1 MMNLSDP
8 GTSEPLLTQLVRRLA
23 RQPSDSERHR
33 ARLHL
38 LDWLACVAG
47 ARQTEAGSLGAII
60 SHKAWE
66 KSTYLGNVLGVD
78 DFHRPSCLHPGPVI
92 WPAALSLPSA
102 SFDQRLDA
110 AIRGYEAMIAIGC
123 ALDAHHHAHWDST
136 STAGVFGSTVAFGS
150 LIGFAPVE
158 FANAM
163 GNAGSVA
170 GGLRHMWHDDV
181 LTRQWHI
188 YHAVRT
194 GRDAA
199 MHVHYGATGPQ
210 AILEGEQGL
219 FAAMTQ
225 EPGPLAGTVDGWL
238 IGDVRFALWDASRQT
253 SPAIDRMLETA
264 DDQGDPDRPVGEAE
278 IIDKMHKLS
287 AEGGLAASE
296 AELAA
301 KIALH
306 GDDAAALDS
315 MLEKWLGG

>member
-1 MMNLSDP
+1 MPD
-8 GTSEPLLTQLVRRLA
+8 PLLMQLARTLA
-23 RQPSDSERHR
+23 RQPSEHERQR

-66 KSTYLGNVLGVD
+66 KATYLGNVLGLD
-78 DFHRPSCLHPGPVI
+78 DVHPAASLNPGPVV

-110 AIRGYEAMIAIGC
+110 AIRGYEVMIAIGS
-123 ALDAHHHAHWDST
+123 ALDAHHSAHWDL
-136 STAGVFGSTVAFGS
+136 TATTGVFGSTAAFGS

-158 FANAM
+158 YANAL

-170 GGLRHMWHDDV
+170 GGLGHRRHDDV
-181 LTRQWHI
+181 LTGQWHI

-199 MHVHYGATGPQ
+199 MHVHYGATGTQ

-225 EPGPLAGTVDGWL
+225 ASGALAGKADRWL
-238 IGDVRFALWDASRQT
+238 IEEVSFKLWDVSCDTLPSPDSVVESR
-253 SPAIDRMLETA
+253 TA
-264 DDQGDPDRPVGEAE
+264 GKTDIVAKMKALAVRGE
-278 IIDKMHKLS
+278 
-287 AEGGLAASE
+287 LAASE
-296 AELAA
+296 AERASD
-301 KIALH
+301 IALR
-306 GDDAAALDS
+306 GNDAAALDT